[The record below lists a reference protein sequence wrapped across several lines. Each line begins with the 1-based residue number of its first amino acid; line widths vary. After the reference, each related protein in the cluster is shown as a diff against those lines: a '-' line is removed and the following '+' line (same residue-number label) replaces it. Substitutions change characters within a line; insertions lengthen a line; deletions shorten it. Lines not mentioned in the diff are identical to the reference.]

1 MASYWATFR
10 RKGAGLPAAGVGP
23 GVNVGGVGVIVAT
36 GVFPEAGNR
45 LFSSTA
51 NVKCSLLF
59 SIGFFT
65 VHPWLH
71 FLQPPEQD
79 RPRHARSRRADEDF
93 DVARQGKP
101 CQTLGHGQFRVPGS
115 RSMVPM
121 RQITLGP

>member
-65 VHPWLH
+65 WNSTERGSAP
-71 FLQPPEQD
+71 
-79 RPRHARSRRADEDF
+79 
-93 DVARQGKP
+93 VARKP
-101 CQTLGHGQFRVPGS
+101 LSTIGSIKTGIFIAPAVPWRLSEDNCRRPERTFCVG
-115 RSMVPM
+115 
-121 RQITLGP
+121 